1 MDILEVQNL
10 KKQFGNFTAVDGI
23 SFTLKEGEI
32 LGVLGPN
39 GAGKTTTIQ
48 MLLGLLAPTS
58 GDIKYFGKS
67 LAKHKSEILE
77 HVNFSSTYTNLP
89 WRLTVKD
96 CLTFVSYLYAIKNRK
111 ERLEKV
117 IQTFRLEELLKKEIS
132 QLSAG
137 QQTRVNLAKSFLN
150 YPKVLLLDEPTASL
164 DPEVAAYIREFLL
177 EERKKFNVSIIIT
190 SHNMAEVEEICDRV
204 LFINH
209 GTLIANDTP
218 ENLAGSIEFSH
229 IELLFK
235 SAMTKAEEFL
245 RKKDLTYIKN
255 GKYLTV
261 TVKEKEI
268 AQFLRHL
275 AENDLHFEEISIEK
289 PNLEDYFLAMAKSQ
303 SSSGLEEKIHEDKLL
318 NI

>member
-10 KKQFGNFTAVDGI
+10 KKQFGNFTAVNGI

-48 MLLGLLAPTS
+48 MLLGLLTPTG
-58 GDIKYFGKS
+58 GDIHYFGKS
-67 LAKHKSEILE
+67 LQKHKSEILE
-77 HVNFSSTYTNLP
+77 QVNFSSTYTNLP

-96 CLTFVSYLYAIKNRK
+96 CLTFVSYLYGIKNRK
-111 ERLEKV
+111 ERIKKIVE
-117 IQTFRLEELLKKEIS
+117 TFRLEELLKKEIS
-132 QLSAG
+132 SLSAG

-209 GTLIANDTP
+209 GTIIANDTP
-218 ENLAGSIEFSH
+218 ENLAGSIEVSH

-235 SAMTKAEEFL
+235 NNLAKVEEFL
-245 RKKDLTYIKN
+245 KEKKLEYTKN
-255 GKYLTV
+255 GKYLRV

-268 AQFLRHL
+268 AQFLRKL
-275 AENDLHFEEISIEK
+275 GENNFHFEEISIEK
-289 PNLEDYFLAMAKSQ
+289 PNLEDYFLAMAKGKEQ
-303 SSSGLEEKIHEDKLL
+303 THEDKLL
-318 NI
+318 HI

>member
-1 MDILEVQNL
+1 MDILEVKDL
-10 KKQFGNFTAVDGI
+10 TKQFGTFTAVNGI
-23 SFTLKEGEI
+23 SFALKEGEI

-48 MLLGLLAPTS
+48 MLLGLLTPTS
-58 GDIKYFGKS
+58 GEINYFGKS
-67 LAKHKSEILE
+67 LTRHKSEILE

-96 CLTFVSYLYAIKNRK
+96 CLTFVSYLYDIKNRK
-111 ERLEKV
+111 ERIRKIVE
-117 IQTFRLEELLKKEIS
+117 TFRLEELLKKEIS
-132 QLSAG
+132 SLSAG

-204 LFINH
+204 IFINH

-218 ENLAGSIEFSH
+218 ENLAGTIEVSH
-229 IELLFK
+229 VELLFK
-235 SAMTKAEEFL
+235 NNREKAESFM
-245 RKKDLTYIKN
+245 KKEKLTYEKD
-255 GKYLTV
+255 GKYITV
-261 TVKEKEI
+261 TVKEKDI
-268 AQFLRHL
+268 ASFLRNL
-275 AENDLHFEEISIEK
+275 AEQDLHFEEISIEK
-289 PNLEDYFLAMAKSQ
+289 PNLEDYFLAMAKHPSTG
-303 SSSGLEEKIHEDKLL
+303 SGQDAKHEDKLL
-318 NI
+318 